1 MLKSKNKKCEYYPA
15 VDILRNR
22 NRMSGCYVCAED
34 TSIFFFITILSLIIF
49 FLQST
54 RHLFFLPSVILKLKL
69 MFLVCRGV
77 VSCSV
82 DSQTSDEPLVVW
94 NLSRQRKQNV
104 CHYVTV

>member
-1 MLKSKNKKCEYYPA
+1 MNIIQLLTFSGIATECR
-15 VDILRNR
+15 VVMFVLR
-22 NRMSGCYVCAED
+22 
-34 TSIFFFITILSLIIF
+34 IHLFFFFITILSLIIF